1 MFIEGSFMLLFF
13 KDHLFRFKIQL
24 NKFVKL
30 FHFPNGIY
38 LFKINNKALEQSLN
52 LI

>member
-1 MFIEGSFMLLFF
+1 MFTEGSFMLLFF

-24 NKFVKL
+24 NKFVQL
-30 FHFPNGIY
+30 FHFPNSIY
-38 LFKINNKALEQSLN
+38 LFKIKNKTFEQSLN